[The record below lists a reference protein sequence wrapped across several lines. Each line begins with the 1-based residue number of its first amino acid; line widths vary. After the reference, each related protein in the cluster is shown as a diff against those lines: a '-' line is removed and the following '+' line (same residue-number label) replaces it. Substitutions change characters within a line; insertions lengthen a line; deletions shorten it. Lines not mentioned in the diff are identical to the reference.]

1 MSSRPFSRKVVVLV
15 LFAILA
21 LPWVSAAGPRQEEV
35 RPGLLEQI
43 WSFLTGAWSEEGCR
57 IDPNGGCEPQPIPTT
72 DEGCRIDPS
81 GGCSPSPSL

>member
-21 LPWVSAAGPRQEEV
+21 LPWVSAAEPRQEV
-35 RPGLLEQI
+35 RPVSFFEQF
-43 WSFLTGAWSEEGCR
+43 WSFFTNLWS
-57 IDPNGGCEPQPIPTT
+57 

-81 GGCSPSPSL
+81 GACAPEPRPLDDTDSGCHIDPSGGCRS